1 MSEDSG
7 AAAPNKGTTILV
19 VDDDRL
25 VRVTIAAGLRDLG
38 YAVFEAES
46 GEEGLMLALTQRV
59 DLALLD
65 VKMEG
70 MSGIE
75 LAEQL
80 RRRTSIPSVFL
91 SAYGDAEL
99 VRQASEHGALGYL
112 VKPVDPARMVPAIET
127 ALARSRELDDLRRAQ
142 ASMSAELAG
151 AREISVATGIL
162 IERTHVDR
170 TNAFE
175 LLRRHARSQRRK
187 LREVAADVVQAAET
201 LNLVR

>member
-1 MSEDSG
+1 MTEEI
-7 AAAPNKGTTILV
+7 AAATPARVTILV

-25 VRVTIAAGLRDLG
+25 VRVTIAAGLREHG
-38 YAVFEAES
+38 YAVIEAES

-80 RRRTSIPSVFL
+80 RKRTAIPSIFL
-91 SAYGDAEL
+91 SAYGDSEL
-99 VRQASEHGALGYL
+99 VRQAGEHGALGYL
-112 VKPVDPARMVPAIET
+112 VKPIDPSRMVPAIET
-127 ALARSRELDDLRRAQ
+127 ALARARELDDLRRAQ
-142 ASMSAELAG
+142 ASMAAELAG

-187 LREVAADVVQAAET
+187 LREVASDVVQAAET

>member
-1 MSEDSG
+1 MSENTEPVNP
-7 AAAPNKGTTILV
+7 AKATILV

-25 VRVTIAAGLRDLG
+25 VRVTIAAGLRDHG
-38 YAVFEAES
+38 YAVIEAES

-75 LAEQL
+75 LADQL
-80 RRRTSIPSVFL
+80 RKRTAIPSIIL
-91 SAYGDAEL
+91 SAYGDSEL
-99 VRQASEHGALGYL
+99 VRQAGENGALGYL
-112 VKPVDPARMVPAIET
+112 VKPIDPARVVPAIET
-127 ALARSRELDDLRRAQ
+127 ALTRAKELDDLRRAQ
-142 ASMSAELAG
+142 ASMAAELAG

>member
-1 MSEDSG
+1 MSEQSG
-7 AAAPNKGTTILV
+7 AEKPPNATILV

-25 VRVTIAAGLRDLG
+25 VRVTIAAGLRDHG
-38 YAVFEAES
+38 YAVIEAES
-46 GEEGLMLALTQRV
+46 GEEALILALTQSV

-80 RRRTSIPSVFL
+80 RKRTAIPSVFL
-91 SAYGDAEL
+91 SAYGDVEL

-112 VKPVDPARMVPAIET
+112 VKPIDPSRVVPAIET
-127 ALARSRELDDLRRAQ
+127 ALARAREIDELRRAQ
-142 ASMSAELAG
+142 ASMAAELAG

-162 IERTHVDR
+162 LERTHVDR
-170 TNAFE
+170 ANAFE

-187 LREVAADVVQAAET
+187 LREVAADVVNAAET

>member
-1 MSEDSG
+1 MIQDNSG
-7 AAAPNKGTTILV
+7 SRRAKATILV

-25 VRVTIAAGLRDLG
+25 VRVTIAAGLREHG
-38 YAVFEAES
+38 YDVIEAES
-46 GEEGLMLALTQRV
+46 GEEGLMLALTQAV

-65 VKMEG
+65 VKMGG

-80 RRRTSIPSVFL
+80 RKRTAIPSVFL

-112 VKPVDPARMVPAIET
+112 VKPVDPSRIVPAIET
-127 ALARSRELDDLRRAQ
+127 ALARAQELDELRRSQ
-142 ASMSAELAG
+142 SSMAAELAG
-151 AREISVATGIL
+151 AREVSIATGIL
-162 IERTHVDR
+162 LERMHVDR
-170 TNAFE
+170 ANAFE

-201 LNLVR
+201 LNLLR

>member
-1 MSEDSG
+1 MIQDNSG
-7 AAAPNKGTTILV
+7 PKRAKATILV

-25 VRVTIAAGLRDLG
+25 VRVTIAAGLREHG
-38 YAVFEAES
+38 YDVIEAES
-46 GEEGLMLALTQRV
+46 GEEGLMLALTQAV

-65 VKMEG
+65 VKMGG

-80 RRRTSIPSVFL
+80 RKRTAIPSVFL
-91 SAYGDAEL
+91 SAYGDADL

-112 VKPVDPARMVPAIET
+112 VKPVDPARIVPAIET
-127 ALARSRELDDLRRAQ
+127 ALARAHELDELRRAQ
-142 ASMSAELAG
+142 SSMAAELAG
-151 AREISVATGIL
+151 AREVSIATGIL
-162 IERTHVDR
+162 IERMHVDR
-170 TNAFE
+170 ANAFE

-201 LNLVR
+201 LNLLR

>member
-1 MSEDSG
+1 MMLEDSG
-7 AAAPNKGTTILV
+7 PKPTRATILV

-25 VRVTIAAGLRDLG
+25 VRVTIAAGLRDHG
-38 YAVFEAES
+38 YAVIEAES

-80 RRRTSIPSVFL
+80 RKRTAIPSIFL
-91 SAYGDAEL
+91 SAYGDADL
-99 VRQASEHGALGYL
+99 VRQAGEHGALGYL
-112 VKPVDPARMVPAIET
+112 VKPIDPSRVVPAIET
-127 ALARSRELDDLRRAQ
+127 ALARARELDDLRRAQ
-142 ASMSAELAG
+142 ASMATELAG

-162 IERTHVDR
+162 MERTHVDR

-187 LREVAADVVQAAET
+187 LREVAADVVSAAEA